1 MWKCLLRKYLITV
14 SYSCTIVYGYTVL
27 ENVVVSDDGILIN
40 IAERANDIV
49 VTKLCFWMDVC

>member
-1 MWKCLLRKYLITV
+1 MLAPKYLITV

-49 VTKLCFWMDVC
+49 VLKLCFWMDVC